1 MEPIVDLASDV
12 SAVGPLKRLPP
23 HNDEAEMALLG
34 AILHN
39 NKAHE
44 RVSEFLKADH
54 FASRVH
60 GKIYEAIEKIIERGQ
75 IADPITLKQYFET
88 NEDLS
93 TVGGFAYLV
102 RLADS
107 VGTIISSADYGRVI
121 HELYLRRKLIEIG
134 EEMTNAAFEHTLD
147 QMAKDQIEEVEKN
160 LFNLATMGDT
170 EGGFQPLKQAITKA
184 ISMTTAAF
192 QRDGQLSGVPTG
204 YRDLDKLL
212 GGLHNSDLIILAA
225 RPSMGKTAFSTN
237 VAYNAARA
245 LLDPDKPGRH
255 SVAFF
260 SLEMS
265 AEQLANR
272 ILADASQIAS
282 HRLQRGELDNQD
294 FEKLVRASQDLEG
307 LNYFIDDTPALSI
320 GAVRT
325 RARRLQR
332 QQGLHLIIV
341 DYLQLLRGSTSLRN
355 ENRVQEVSEITRGL
369 KALAKELGIPVIA
382 LSQLSRQ
389 VENREDKRP
398 QLSDL
403 RESGS
408 IEQDA
413 DVVMFIYRDEYYL
426 ARREPGEGTPEHDTW
441 KAEMDKVHNK
451 AEIII
456 AKQRHGPI
464 GKVTLYFDG
473 STTRFSD
480 LMEDDHMPEAY

>member
-1 MEPIVDLASDV
+1 
-12 SAVGPLKRLPP
+12 
-23 HNDEAEMALLG
+23 MALLG

-39 NKAHE
+39 NKAYE

-60 GKIYEAIEKIIERGQ
+60 SKIFQAIERIIERGQ
-75 IADPITLKQYFET
+75 IADPITLKQYFES

-93 TVGGFAYLV
+93 AIGGFTYLV
-102 RLADS
+102 KLAEAS
-107 VGTIISSADYGRVI
+107 GTIISAADYGKVI
-121 HELYLRRKLIEIG
+121 YELYLRRKLIDIG
-134 EEMTNAAFEHTLD
+134 EEMVNGAFEHTLD
-147 QMAKDQIEEVEKN
+147 LSAKDQIEEAEKQ
-160 LFNLATMGDT
+160 LFGLATMGDT
-170 EGGFQPLKQAITKA
+170 EGGFEPLRAAVTKSIEA
-184 ISMTTAAF
+184 AEAAF
-192 QRDGQLSGVPTG
+192 RRDGKLAGVATG
-204 YRDLDKLL
+204 FRDLDKLL
-212 GGLHNSDLIILAA
+212 GGLHNSDLLILAA

-237 VAYNAARA
+237 IAYNAAKG
-245 LLDPDKPGRH
+245 LKHPDRPERNN
-255 SVAFF
+255 VAFF

-265 AEQLANR
+265 SEQLATR
-272 ILADASQIAS
+272 ILADVTQIAS
-282 HRLQRGELDNQD
+282 HRLQRGELENSD
-294 FEKLVRASQDLEG
+294 FERLVRASQELERLG
-307 LNYFIDDTPALSI
+307 LFIDDTPALSI
-320 GAVRT
+320 SAVRT

-332 QQGLHLIIV
+332 QQGLDLIIV

-389 VENREDKRP
+389 VESREDKRP

-426 ARREPGEGTPEHDTW
+426 ARREPAEGTPEHDTW
-441 KAEMDKVHNK
+441 RADMDRVHNK

-480 LMEDDHMPEAY
+480 LAEEDHIPEAY